1 MDEIKNIVALITPF
15 SEDGSIDYS
24 GFKSHLNFL
33 KNSKP
38 DGLFVNSTTGE
49 FTSLSLKEK
58 LDVASFVLEN
68 AKGVPVYMNVN
79 STVFSETVELCKFA
93 KENHFYAIVSPPPYF
108 LVPSNEGIIE
118 YFKEISELSQ
128 LPTFIYNIPQ
138 ATGYSIPVEV
148 VKTIVKEAPLVK
160 GIKVTYDNMNYYLR
174 LVNEVKNFRK
184 DFMIFTGSEQ
194 LYVPLLLTGGNGGVM
209 ALGNIALNLFN
220 EAKDAFN
227 SKNFDKLS
235 LLHKKISRLTYIYS
249 LSSSFGYAIKI
260 SLGYMGIP
268 VKPYVR
274 KPLLSD
280 PFDEEAFK
288 MILKE
293 VGLI

>member
-1 MDEIKNIVALITPF
+1 
-15 SEDGSIDYS
+15 
-24 GFKSHLNFL
+24 
-33 KNSKP
+33 
-38 DGLFVNSTTGE
+38 
-49 FTSLSLKEK
+49 
-58 LDVASFVLEN
+58 
-68 AKGVPVYMNVN
+68 
-79 STVFSETVELCKFA
+79 
-93 KENHFYAIVSPPPYF
+93 
-108 LVPSNEGIIE
+108 
-118 YFKEISELSQ
+118 
-128 LPTFIYNIPQ
+128 
-138 ATGYSIPVEV
+138 
-148 VKTIVKEAPLVK
+148 
-160 GIKVTYDNMNYYLR
+160 
-174 LVNEVKNFRK
+174 
-184 DFMIFTGSEQ
+184 MIFTGSEQ

-209 ALGNIALNLFN
+209 ALGSIALNLFN
-220 EAKDAFN
+220 EAKDAFK
-227 SKNFDKLS
+227 SKNFDNLS